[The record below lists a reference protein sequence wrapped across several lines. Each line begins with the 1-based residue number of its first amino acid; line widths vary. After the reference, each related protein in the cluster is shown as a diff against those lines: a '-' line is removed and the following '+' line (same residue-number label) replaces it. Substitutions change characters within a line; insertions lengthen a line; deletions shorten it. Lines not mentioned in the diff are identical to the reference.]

1 MKQTT
6 FKSLF
11 IALVSAFAAALFAQD
26 AIRSEK
32 KTVEELAVTETEAI
46 SVELDEPLTVEQ
58 LEKLRKIYLDF
69 FTKKKELKDRQATAE
84 EFLPL
89 YQSREDSVKVV
100 LTREQFATWKENPA
114 AKRVREEIN
123 RIDANQNK

>member
-6 FKSLF
+6 FKTLF

-32 KTVEELAVTETEAI
+32 KTAEELAVTETEAI

>member
-1 MKQTT
+1 MKQTILKT
-6 FKSLF
+6 LF

-32 KTVEELAVTETEAI
+32 KTTEELAVTETEAI
-46 SVELDEPLTVEQ
+46 SVELDEPLTAEQ
-58 LEKLRKIYLDF
+58 SEKLRKIYLDF
-69 FTKKKELKDRQATAE
+69 FTKKKELKDRQATDAE
-84 EFLPL
+84 FIPL

-123 RIDANQNK
+123 RRGANQNK